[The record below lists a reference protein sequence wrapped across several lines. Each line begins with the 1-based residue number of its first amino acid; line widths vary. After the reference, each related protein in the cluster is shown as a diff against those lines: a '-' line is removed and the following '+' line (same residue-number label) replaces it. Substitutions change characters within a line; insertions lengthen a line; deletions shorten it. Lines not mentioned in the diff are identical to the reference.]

1 MPQNNKPDP
10 SIDSHLTVRLTK
22 NPDDIRRAQD
32 LRFEVFGNEMG
43 AKLASAHLGTDVDE
57 YDELCDHLIVEDS
70 ITGIVVGTYR
80 ILSPEAAK
88 RAPSLYSEHE
98 FDLSNLA
105 GIRDKIVEVGRS
117 CVHKD
122 YRSGAV
128 IALLWS
134 GLADY
139 MVKNNGEFLAGCASV
154 SLSDGGIQ
162 AVNLYRQL
170 SKRQRLVPEAWRVYP
185 LNPLPMINNATTTEK
200 PVQAPAL
207 IKGYL
212 RAGSL
217 IGGEP
222 AWDPDFDCA
231 DFFML
236 LQMKEVTTR
245 YNKRFI
251 GE

>member
-1 MPQNNKPDP
+1 MPQENTPDL
-10 SIDSHLTVRLTK
+10 SNISHLSVRLTRD
-22 NPDDIRRAQD
+22 PAEIRRAQD

-57 YDELCDHLIVEDS
+57 YDELCDHLIVEDT
-70 ITGIVVGTYR
+70 ITGQVVGTYR
-80 ILSPEAAK
+80 ILSPENAK

-105 GIRDKIVEVGRS
+105 GIRDRIVEVGRS

-122 YRSGAV
+122 YRTGGV

-139 MVKNNGEFLAGCASV
+139 MVQHNGEYLAGCASV
-154 SLSDGGIQ
+154 SLADGGHQ

-170 SKRQRLVPEAWRVYP
+170 AERRLVPPEWRVTP
-185 LNPLPMINNATTTEK
+185 LNPLPMINSIPKAEK
-200 PVQAPAL
+200 LVSAPPL

-212 RAGSL
+212 RAGSM

-222 AWDPDFDCA
+222 AWDPDFNCA
-231 DFFML
+231 DIFL
-236 LQMKEVTTR
+236 LLSMKKVTSR
-245 YNKRFI
+245 YNKRFL